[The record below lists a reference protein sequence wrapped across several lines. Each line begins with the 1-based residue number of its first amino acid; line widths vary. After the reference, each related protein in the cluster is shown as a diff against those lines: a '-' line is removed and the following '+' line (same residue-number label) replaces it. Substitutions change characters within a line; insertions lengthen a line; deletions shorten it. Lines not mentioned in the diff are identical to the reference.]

1 MRAERVV
8 VKVFSHITE
17 FGPAGMQ
24 NIPALTF
31 LSEKVSLWS
40 PSASFIEEA
49 NRTGHSDLTPRDM
62 LELVDGGHIQIM
74 GRHRWFFDKNLRNN
88 YPSGYRFANWDNS
101 FDNTLQLMAVQDRDE
116 ALENRRVLIADEE
129 DGRSWAEE
137 AIESSADAHVA
148 AVATAKAILSSGHTL
163 GLDEKLAK
171 AKTETDRVKI
181 VLRDIRNHSKA
192 FSDSRADQVVVMA
205 QEAQSYAQAVSGD
218 NRNRLGFAAEQEKLP
233 ELVDFLSKISKP
245 RDLRELLRLLND
257 KDIAIFR
264 DEVTALMQSS
274 APVDV
279 EVLARIQAGTPELT
293 WSDTLWGRDLI
304 QATTRLG
311 PTALG
316 LLIAFLT
323 IQFEPAALIGLLIQG
338 IQTAV
343 PLGTK
348 LGALPAP
355 DYVGPRFPFILGF
368 GRGSPT
374 YTQIREMVAL
384 IEEARG

>member
-1 MRAERVV
+1 
-8 VKVFSHITE
+8 VKVFSHISE

-31 LSEKVSLWS
+31 ISEKVSLWS

-49 NRTGHSDLTPRDM
+49 NRAGHSELTARDM

-74 GRHRWFFDKNLRNN
+74 GRHWWFFDKNLRNSF
-88 YPSGYRFANWDNS
+88 PSGYRFANWDNN
-101 FDNTLQLMAVQDRDE
+101 FDNALQLMAVQDRDK
-116 ALENRRVLIADEE
+116 ALENRRVVIAEEE
-129 DGRSWAEE
+129 DGLSWAEE

-148 AVATAKAILSSGHTL
+148 AVATAKTILSSSYTL
-163 GLDEKLAK
+163 GLSEKLAK
-171 AKTETDRVKI
+171 AKTETDRLKI

-192 FSDSRADQVVVMA
+192 FVDSRADQLVVLA

-218 NRNRLGFAAEQEKLP
+218 NQNRLAFAAEQERLP
-233 ELVDFLSKISKP
+233 ELVDFVSKISKP
-245 RDLRELLRLLND
+245 RNFQELLRLLNE
-257 KDIAIFR
+257 KDLAIFR
-264 DEVTALMQSS
+264 AEVTALMYSNT
-274 APVDV
+274 PVDV
-279 EVLARIQAGTPELT
+279 EVLARIHAGTRELT
-293 WSDTLWGRDLI
+293 WRETLWGKDLV

-323 IQFEPAALIGLLIQG
+323 IQFEPVALIGLLIQA
-338 IQTAV
+338 IQTVV

-368 GRGSPT
+368 GRDSPT
-374 YTQIREMVAL
+374 YSQIREMVAL
-384 IEEARG
+384 IEEARS

>member
-1 MRAERVV
+1 
-8 VKVFSHITE
+8 
-17 FGPAGMQ
+17 
-24 NIPALTF
+24 
-31 LSEKVSLWS
+31 
-40 PSASFIEEA
+40 
-49 NRTGHSDLTPRDM
+49 
-62 LELVDGGHIQIM
+62 
-74 GRHRWFFDKNLRNN
+74 
-88 YPSGYRFANWDNS
+88 
-101 FDNTLQLMAVQDRDE
+101 MAVQDRDE

-137 AIESSADAHVA
+137 AIESGADAHVA